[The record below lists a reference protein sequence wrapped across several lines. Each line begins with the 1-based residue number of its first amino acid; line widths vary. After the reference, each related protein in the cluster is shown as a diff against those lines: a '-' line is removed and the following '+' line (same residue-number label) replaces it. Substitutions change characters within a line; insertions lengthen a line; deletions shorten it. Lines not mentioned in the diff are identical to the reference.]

1 MIPKTIIEK
10 EISHLSNTLKPIS
23 AEIHIWAEKS
33 IFLKWGVLSRGKF
46 HCLEC
51 THSWKPESQS
61 KSCEKYIKCTAC
73 EGRLKMQ
80 GCNQVHFKEIEYSA
94 VLDVCQGYQVVR
106 IICSHKH
113 MKKNFTPSYF
123 HKEVMQHWINPQ
135 GEVRTMS
142 LSTNVFSGAYDAW
155 QYYSALEIR
164 PKDFQNSPKYRI
176 NPYKVYP
183 NVKILSV
190 LKRNGFKTGFYN
202 IAPQILFTSL
212 LKDSLA
218 ETLLKSSQTS
228 LLSYYLMSHEQHIK
242 KNWKA
247 VKTCLKYSYKIED
260 LKIWEDYIDLLRWFK
275 KDLSCPVFVCPENL
289 HEVHDKLVAKKRELQ
304 RKKNLL
310 KMRAEIEQAQGLYE
324 QEKKQF
330 FGLSFIEDNLTIKV
344 LDNVQEFMEEGDYLH
359 HCIFTN
365 EYYKKKDSLILSARI
380 NNKPIETIEVSLSK
394 MEIVQ
399 CHGMK
404 NSNSQHQEFI
414 ISLMKKNLC
423 QISSRMKKK
432 KTINKL
438 IF

>member
-10 EISHLSNTLKPIS
+10 EISHLSTALKPIS

-176 NPYKVYP
+176 NPYKIFPKQKVLP
-183 NVKILSV
+183 V
-190 LKRNGFKTGFYN
+190 LKRNGFRTSVYN
-202 IAPQILFTSL
+202 IAPQILFISL
-212 LKDSLA
+212 LKDSIA

-228 LLSYYLMSHEQHIK
+228 LLSYYLQSHEQHIRE
-242 KNWKA
+242 NWQA
-247 VKTCLKYSYKIED
+247 VKTCLKCNYKIED

-275 KDLSCPVFVCPENL
+275 KDLNCAIFVCPENL
-289 HEVHDKLVAKKRELQ
+289 NELHDKLVAKKRELQ
-304 RKKNLL
+304 RKKYLL
-310 KMRAEIEQAQGLYE
+310 KLRAEIAQAQVLYN

-330 FGLSFIEDNLTIKV
+330 FGLCFRYENLTIKV
-344 LDNVQEFMEEGDYLH
+344 LENVQDFMEEGDNLH
-359 HCIFTN
+359 HCVFTN
-365 EYYKKKDSLILSARI
+365 EYYKKKDSLIFSARI
-380 NNKPIETIEVSLSK
+380 NNRPVETVELSLSN
-394 MEIVQ
+394 MEITQ
-399 CHGMK
+399 CLGMK
-404 NSNSQHQEFI
+404 NNKSSHHKI
-414 ISLMKKNLC
+414 IMELMKKNLY
-423 QISSRMKKK
+423 QIRSRMKKPK
-432 KTINKL
+432 AEKY
-438 IF
+438 